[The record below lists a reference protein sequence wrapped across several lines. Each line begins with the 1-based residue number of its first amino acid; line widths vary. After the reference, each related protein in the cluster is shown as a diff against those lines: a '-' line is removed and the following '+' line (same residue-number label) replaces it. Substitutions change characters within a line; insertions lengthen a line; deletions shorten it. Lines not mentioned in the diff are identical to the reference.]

1 MNSVTATDESYG
13 YSLERGWRTL
23 AIAGGVIGLIGLLAV
38 AFPVVTGLSVTV
50 GLGLLLVIGG
60 IVHGAHA
67 FTARG
72 WSGSLWQVALAVVS
86 IVAGAILLVNPVV
99 GLVTLTILVI
109 AYLLVDAVAELWMA
123 MRMDDQPGRASVA
136 ASGILSL
143 VLAGLLWIGFPAD
156 ASWAIGVLV
165 GIGLLATGLSMVVV
179 AITGRN
185 AAKSASAATEPRS
198 A

>member
-23 AIAGGVIGLIGLLAV
+23 AIAGGVVGLLGILAI
-38 AFPVVTGLSVTV
+38 AFPMVTGLSVTV
-50 GLGLLLVIGG
+50 GLGVLLLVGG

-72 WSGSLWQVALAVVS
+72 WSGSLWQAALAAIS
-86 IVAGAILLVNPVV
+86 IVAGVALVVNPVV
-99 GLVTLTILVI
+99 GLVSLTALAI
-109 AYLLVDAVAELWMA
+109 AYLLVDAAAELWMS

-136 ASGILSL
+136 VSGLLSL
-143 VLAGLLWIGFPAD
+143 VLAGLLWTGFPAN
-156 ASWAIGVLV
+156 AGWAIGVLV
-165 GIGLLATGLSMVVV
+165 GVGLFVTGLSMVIV
-179 AITGRN
+179 AFTGRS
-185 AAKSASAATEPRS
+185 AAETTSAATEPRS